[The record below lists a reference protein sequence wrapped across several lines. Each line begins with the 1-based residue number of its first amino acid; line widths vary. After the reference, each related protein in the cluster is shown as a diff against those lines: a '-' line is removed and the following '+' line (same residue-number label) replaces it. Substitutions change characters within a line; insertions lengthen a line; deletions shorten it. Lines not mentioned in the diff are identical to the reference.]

1 MNPNWE
7 PSMVSESET
16 DRELAKHLTRDE
28 FNLLYQLNPA
38 VVRRRRQIFRWW
50 IGYNRDITRRL
61 VKTRERWGRLVQS
74 YLMRCHYRR
83 SKLLALTYQQLRLT
97 GVHAV
102 EGLVLRR
109 VSRFFNTRLT
119 PVLRQYVATFI

>member
-1 MNPNWE
+1 
-7 PSMVSESET
+7 MVSESET

-28 FNLLYQLNPA
+28 FNLLYQLIPA

-83 SKLLALTYQQLRLT
+83 SKLLALTYQQKRLT
-97 GVHAV
+97 GV
-102 EGLVLRR
+102 
-109 VSRFFNTRLT
+109 
-119 PVLRQYVATFI
+119 